1 MGTSRQ
7 GRWRRRIGPA
17 SRWLPAFFRIST
29 IVLLIGLAFFLS
41 LRIAAPYLISTGFV
55 RSGIED
61 ALSKWTGYH
70 AEIKGN
76 PVLEFW
82 PTPRITL
89 NDVTIRQPRD
99 SGNKLLGRIESLS
112 ADFSLIDALRGRTRF
127 HEFHLLRPSLAL
139 TRDENGLIDWSYA
152 GLLARAIGGVK
163 DENGTEVLD
172 PKLDAEIGAV
182 TVEDGTLTVTD
193 TLTGNI
199 YHFDSVAADIAW
211 PKLSRAISAV
221 LIARFNGQDVK
232 VDFASAAPLLI
243 FAGRNAE
250 MKASITSNLM
260 TARFQGVG
268 SMVSLANISGNFN
281 ASFPDVPALLKWS
294 GRSMPGIETLK
305 SASMTSDVLSAPNG
319 FRFNNLSMTLNDAS
333 ATGVMDFTAA
343 PGKRPKI
350 GGTLAF
356 DQMNLQPF
364 LDAFALRLAAGGVSD
379 VLLPRPIGPLQ
390 LLDLDVRLSARQ
402 AQMGIFSLGDVGA
415 SVIVSGEEAKFDIGD
430 SQFEGGEMTAHLE
443 ATRRD
448 FDGGGK
454 LQLSIRD
461 ADFNAL
467 AEKLQL
473 KGPLP
478 HATGSLDLSLQT
490 PKAIWTTG
498 LADVTGKLKFWTSAG
513 SIPGV
518 DISAVRA
525 QAAQKPFF
533 SLSTASNGAF
543 AFNRLDLQAD
553 FANGT
558 AEIHDARFTGS
569 EQTLALSG
577 VITYESNGLALSG
590 SLEATDPTRAA
601 DLPLLPFFIGG
612 SWPNP
617 VISPVPLL
625 TAPVK
630 TQP

>member
-17 SRWLPAFFRIST
+17 SRWLPAFARVST
-29 IVLLIGLAFFLS
+29 IALLIGLAFFLA
-41 LRIAAPYLISTGFV
+41 LRIAAPYLITTGFV

-89 NDVTIRQPRD
+89 NDVTIRQPRK
-99 SGNKLLGRIESLS
+99 SGDKLLGRIESLS

-127 HEFHLLRPSLAL
+127 HEFHLLRPNLAL

-152 GLLARAIGGVK
+152 GLLARAISGVK

-193 TLTGNI
+193 TLTGNV
-199 YHFDSVAADIAW
+199 YHLDSVAADIAW
-211 PKLSRAISAV
+211 PKLSKAISAV
-221 LIARFNGQDVK
+221 LIARFNGQDLK
-232 VDFASAAPLLI
+232 IDFASAAPLLV
-243 FAGRNAE
+243 FAGKNAE

-268 SMVSLANISGNFN
+268 SMVSLSAVSGNIN

-305 SASMTSDVLSAPNG
+305 SASMTSDMMSAPNG
-319 FRFNNLSMTLNDAS
+319 FRFNNLSMALNDAS
-333 ATGVMDFTAA
+333 ATGAMDFTAA

-356 DQMNLQPF
+356 DQMNLKPF
-364 LDAFALRLAAGGVSD
+364 LDAFALRLAAGGLGD
-379 VLLPRPIGPLQ
+379 LLKPSPIGPLQ

-402 AQMGIFSLGDVGA
+402 AQMGIFSLADVGA
-415 SVIVSGEEAKFDIGD
+415 SVIVSGEEARFDIGD

-467 AEKLQL
+467 AQKLQL

-478 HATGSLDLSLQT
+478 HAIGSLDLSLQT

-525 QAAQKPFF
+525 QAAQKAFF
-533 SLSTASNGAF
+533 PLSTAANGAF
-543 AFNRLDLQAD
+543 AFNRLDFQAD

-558 AEIHDARFTGS
+558 AEIHDARFAGS

-577 VITYESNGLALSG
+577 VITYESNGLALAG
-590 SLEATDPTRAA
+590 SLEATDPARAV

-625 TAPVK
+625 TAPGK

>member
-7 GRWRRRIGPA
+7 RRWRRKLGPA
-17 SRWLPAFFRIST
+17 SRWLPAFVRIST
-29 IVLLIGLAFFLS
+29 IVLLVGLAFFLS

-89 NDVTIRQPRD
+89 NDVTIRQPQQ
-99 SGNKLLGRIESLS
+99 SGDKLLGRIESLS

-152 GLLARAIGGVK
+152 GLLARAIAGVTE
-163 DENGTEVLD
+163 ENGAEVLA
-172 PKLDAEIGAV
+172 PRLDAEIGAV

-193 TLTGNI
+193 TQTGEV

-211 PKLSRAISAV
+211 PKLSRPISAV
-221 LIARFNGQDVK
+221 LIARFNGQDLK
-232 VDFASAAPLLI
+232 VDFSSASPLLV
-243 FAGRNAE
+243 FAGKNAE

-268 SMVSLANISGNFN
+268 SMVSLSSISGNIN
-281 ASFPDVPALLKWS
+281 ASFPDVPALLQWS
-294 GRSMPGIETLK
+294 GRSIPGVESLH
-305 SASMTSDVLSAPNG
+305 SASMASDVMSASNG
-319 FRFNNLSMTLNDAS
+319 FRFNNLSMKLNDAS
-333 ATGVMDFTAA
+333 ATGVMDFTIA

-356 DQMNLQPF
+356 DQMNLKPF
-364 LDAFALRLAAGGVSD
+364 LDAFALRLAAGGIGD
-379 VLLPRPIGPLQ
+379 MLLPNPLGPLQ

-402 AQMGIFSLGDVGA
+402 AQMGIFSLADVGA
-415 SVIVSGEEAKFDIGD
+415 SVIVAGEEAKFDIGD

-454 LQLSIRD
+454 LQLSIHD

-467 AEKLQL
+467 ADKLKL

-478 HATGSLDLSLQT
+478 HAIGSLDLSLET

-498 LADVTGKLKFWTSAG
+498 LADVTGKLKFWTGAG

-518 DISAVRA
+518 DMTAVRA
-525 QAAQKPFF
+525 QAADKPFF
-533 SLSTASNGAF
+533 SLSSAANGSF
-543 AFNRLDLQAD
+543 AFDRLDLQAD

-558 AEIHDARFTGS
+558 AEIHDARFAGS
-569 EQTLALSG
+569 DQSLSLSG

-590 SLEATDPTRAA
+590 SLEATDPARAA

-625 TAPVK
+625 SAPTK
-630 TQP
+630 SQP

>member
-7 GRWRRRIGPA
+7 GRWRRWIGPA
-17 SRWLPAFFRIST
+17 SRWLPAFARVST
-29 IVLLIGLAFFLS
+29 IVLLIGLAFFVA
-41 LRIAAPYLISTGFV
+41 LRIAAPYLVSTGFV

-89 NDVTIRQPRD
+89 NEVTIRQPRE
-99 SGNKLLGRIESLS
+99 SGDRLLGRIESLS

-127 HEFHLLRPSLAL
+127 HEFHLQRPDLSL

-152 GLLARAIGGVK
+152 GLLARAIRGVR
-163 DENGTEVLD
+163 DENGAEVLA
-172 PKLDAEIGAV
+172 PKLDADIGAV
-182 TVEDGTLTVTD
+182 TVEDGTLTITD

-199 YHFDSVAADIAW
+199 YHLDNVAADIAW
-211 PKLSRAISAV
+211 PKLSRPISAV
-221 LIARFNGQDVK
+221 IIARFNGQDLK
-232 VDFASAAPLLI
+232 IDFASAAPLLV
-243 FAGRNAE
+243 FAGKNAE

-268 SMVSLANISGNFN
+268 SMVSLSNISGNFN

-294 GRSMPGIETLK
+294 GRPVPGIETLK
-305 SASMTSDVLSAPNG
+305 SASMKSDVTSASTG

-333 ATGVMDFTAA
+333 ATGVMDFTTAS
-343 PGKRPKI
+343 GRRPKI

-356 DQMNLQPF
+356 DQMNLKPF

-379 VLLPRPIGPLQ
+379 ILLRGPTGPLQ

-402 AQMGIFSLGDVGA
+402 AQMGIFSLADVGA
-415 SVIVSGEEAKFDIGD
+415 SVIVAGDEAKFDIGD

-518 DISAVRA
+518 DVSAVRT
-525 QAAQKPFF
+525 QAAQKSFF
-533 SLSTASNGAF
+533 PLSTAANGAF
-543 AFNRLDLQAD
+543 AFNKLDLQAD

-558 AEIHDARFTGS
+558 AEIHDARFVGS

-590 SLEATDPTRAA
+590 SLEATDPARAA

-625 TAPVK
+625 ATPAK

>member
-7 GRWRRRIGPA
+7 GRWRKRIGPV
-17 SRWLPAFFRIST
+17 SRWLPAFARVST
-29 IVLLIGLAFFLS
+29 IILLIGLAFFLA

-89 NDVTIRQPRD
+89 NDVTIRQPRE
-99 SGNKLLGRIESLS
+99 SGDRLLGRIESLS

-127 HEFHLLRPSLAL
+127 HEFHLLRPSLSL

-152 GLLARAIGGVK
+152 GLLARAIAGVQ
-163 DENGTEVLD
+163 DNNGTEVLA
-172 PKLDAEIGAV
+172 PKLDADIGAV
-182 TVEDGTLTVTD
+182 TVEDGTLTLTD
-193 TLTGNI
+193 TRTGNV

-221 LIARFNGQDVK
+221 LIARFNGEDLK
-232 VDFASAAPLLI
+232 VDFASAAPLLV
-243 FAGRNAE
+243 FAGKNAE
-250 MKASITSNLM
+250 MKASIASNLM

-268 SMVSLANISGNFN
+268 SMVSLSSVSGNIN
-281 ASFPDVPALLKWS
+281 ASFPDVQALLKWS
-294 GRSMPGIETLK
+294 GRSIPGIESLK
-305 SASMTSDVLSAPNG
+305 SASMTSDVTSVSNG
-319 FRFNNLSMTLNDAS
+319 FRFNNVSMALNDAS
-333 ATGVMDFTAA
+333 ATGVMDFTVA

-356 DQMNLQPF
+356 DQMNLKPF
-364 LDAFALRLAAGGVSD
+364 LDAFALRLAAGGLGD
-379 VLLPRPIGPLQ
+379 LLLPSPLGPLQ

-402 AQMGIFSLGDVGA
+402 AQMGIFSLADVGA
-415 SVIVSGEEAKFDIGD
+415 SVIVAGEEAKFDIGD

-478 HATGSLDLSLQT
+478 HATGSLDLSLET

-498 LADVTGKLKFWTSAG
+498 LADVTGKLRFWTAAG

-518 DISAVRA
+518 DVYALRT

-533 SLSTASNGAF
+533 ALSSTGNGSF
-543 AFNRLDLQAD
+543 AFSKLDLQAD

-558 AEIHDARFTGS
+558 AEIHDARFAGS
-569 EQTLALSG
+569 DQMLTLSG

-590 SLEATDPTRAA
+590 ALEAIDPAKA
-601 DLPLLPFFIGG
+601 VDLPRLPFFIGG

-617 VISPVPLL
+617 VISPVPLFN
-625 TAPVK
+625 APTK

>member
-1 MGTSRQ
+1 MGTSRE
-7 GRWRRRIGPA
+7 GRWRKRIGPA
-17 SRWLPAFFRIST
+17 SRWLPAFARVST
-29 IVLLIGLAFFLS
+29 IVLLAGLAFFLA

-89 NDVTIRQPRD
+89 NDVTIRQPRE
-99 SGNKLLGRIESLS
+99 SGDKLLGRIESLS

-127 HEFHLLRPSLAL
+127 HQFHLLRPSLAL

-152 GLLARAIGGVK
+152 GLLARAIGGVR
-163 DENGTEVLD
+163 DESGTEVLD
-172 PKLDAEIGAV
+172 PKLDADIGAV
-182 TVEDGTLTVTD
+182 TVEDGMLTLTD
-193 TLTGNI
+193 TQTGNV
-199 YHFDSVAADIAW
+199 YRFDDVAADIAW

-221 LIARFNGQDVK
+221 LIARLNGQDLK
-232 VDFASAAPLLI
+232 VDFSSAAPLLV
-243 FAGRNAE
+243 FAGKNAE
-250 MKASITSNLM
+250 MKASIASNLM

-268 SMVSLANISGNFN
+268 SMVSLSSVSGNIN
-281 ASFPDVPALLKWS
+281 ASFPDVPALLQWS
-294 GRSMPGIETLK
+294 GRSIPGIESLK
-305 SASMTSDVLSAPNG
+305 SASVTSDVASVSNG
-319 FRFNNLSMTLNDAS
+319 FRFNNVSMTLNDAS
-333 ATGVMDFTAA
+333 ATGVMDLTVA

-356 DQMNLQPF
+356 DQMNLKPF
-364 LDAFALRLAAGGVSD
+364 LDAFALRLAAGGLGD
-379 VLLPRPIGPLQ
+379 MLLPSPLGPLQ

-402 AQMGIFSLGDVGA
+402 AQMGIFSLADVGA
-415 SVIVSGEEAKFDIGD
+415 SVIVAGEEAKFDIGD

-454 LQLSIRD
+454 LQLSIRN

-498 LADVTGKLKFWTSAG
+498 LADVTGKLKFSAGAG

-518 DISAVRA
+518 DIAAFRT

-533 SLSTASNGAF
+533 ALSSAANGSF
-543 AFNRLDLQAD
+543 AFNKLDLQAD
-553 FANGT
+553 FTNGT
-558 AEIHDARFTGS
+558 AEIHDARFAGLDQSLT
-569 EQTLALSG
+569 LSG
-577 VITYESNGLALSG
+577 LITYESNGLALSG
-590 SLEATDPTRAA
+590 SLEATDPAKVA

-617 VISPVPLL
+617 VISPVPLFN
-625 TAPVK
+625 TPTK

>member
-1 MGTSRQ
+1 MGTSRHR
-7 GRWRRRIGPA
+7 RWRRKIGPA
-17 SRWLPAFFRIST
+17 SRWLPAFARVST
-29 IVLLIGLAFFLS
+29 IVLLAGLAFFVS

-70 AEIKGN
+70 AEIKGT

-89 NDVTIRQPRD
+89 NDVTIRQPRG
-99 SGNKLLGRIESLS
+99 SGDKLLGRIESLS

-127 HEFHLLRPSLAL
+127 HEFHLLRPNLAL

-152 GLLARAIGGVK
+152 GLLARAIAGAQ
-163 DENGTEVLD
+163 DNNGTEVL
-172 PKLDAEIGAV
+172 PAKLDADIGAV
-182 TVEDGTLTVTD
+182 TVEDGALTVSD
-193 TLTGNI
+193 TLTGNV
-199 YHFDSVAADIAW
+199 YHFDGVAADIAW
-211 PKLSRAISAV
+211 AKLSRPISAV
-221 LIARFNGQDVK
+221 LIARFNGQDLK
-232 VDFASAAPLLI
+232 VDFSSAAPLLV
-243 FAGRNAE
+243 FGGKNAE

-268 SMVSLANISGNFN
+268 SMVSLSAVSGNIN

-294 GRSMPGIETLK
+294 GKSMPGIESLK
-305 SASMTSDVLSAPNG
+305 SASMTSDVTSSSGG

-333 ATGVMDFTAA
+333 ATGVMDFTVA

-356 DQMNLQPF
+356 DQMNLKPF
-364 LDAFALRLAAGGVSD
+364 LDAFALRLAAGGIGD
-379 VLLPRPIGPLQ
+379 LVLPSPLGPLQ

-402 AQMGIFSLGDVGA
+402 AQMGIFSLADVGA
-415 SVIVSGEEAKFDIGD
+415 SVIVAGEEAKFDIGD
-430 SQFEGGEMTAHLE
+430 SQFEGGEMTVHLE

-454 LQLSIRD
+454 MQLSIRD

-478 HATGSLDLSLQT
+478 HAIGSLDLSLQT

-513 SIPGV
+513 SIPGINV
-518 DISAVRA
+518 SEVRT

-533 SLSTASNGAF
+533 SLSAASNGTF

-553 FANGT
+553 FADGT

-569 EQTLALSG
+569 DQTLSLSG

-590 SLEATDPTRAA
+590 SLEATDPAKAA

-625 TAPVK
+625 NAPTK
-630 TQP
+630 SQP

>member
-7 GRWRRRIGPA
+7 GRWRKRIGPA
-17 SRWLPAFFRIST
+17 SRWLPAFARIST

-41 LRIAAPYLISTGFV
+41 LRLAAPYLISTGFV
-55 RSGIED
+55 RSGMED

-89 NDVTIRQPRD
+89 NDVTIRQPRG
-99 SGNKLLGRIESLS
+99 SGDKLLGRIESLS

-127 HEFHLLRPSLAL
+127 HEFHLLRPSLSL
-139 TRDENGLIDWSYA
+139 TRDENGLIDWSYT
-152 GLLARAIGGVK
+152 GLLARAIAGVQ
-163 DENGTEVLD
+163 DNNGTEILA
-172 PKLDAEIGAV
+172 PKFDADIGAV
-182 TVEDGTLTVTD
+182 TVEDGTLILTD
-193 TLTGNI
+193 TRTGNI

-211 PKLSRAISAV
+211 PKLSRPISAV
-221 LIARFNGQDVK
+221 LIARFNGEDLK
-232 VDFASAAPLLI
+232 VDFASAAPLLV

-250 MKASITSNLM
+250 MKASIASNLM

-268 SMVSLANISGNFN
+268 SMVSLSSVSGNIN
-281 ASFPDVPALLKWS
+281 ASFPDVPALLKWA
-294 GRSMPGIETLK
+294 GRPIPGIESLK
-305 SASMTSDVLSAPNG
+305 SASMTSDVSSVSNG
-319 FRFNNLSMTLNDAS
+319 FRFNNVSMTLNDAS
-333 ATGVMDFTAA
+333 ATGVMDFTVAT
-343 PGKRPKI
+343 GKRPKI

-356 DQMNLQPF
+356 DQMNLKPF
-364 LDAFALRLAAGGVSD
+364 LDAFALRLAAGGLGD
-379 VLLPRPIGPLQ
+379 LLLSSPLGPLQ

-402 AQMGIFSLGDVGA
+402 AQMGIFSLADVGA
-415 SVIVSGEEAKFDIGD
+415 SVIVAGEEAKFDIGD

-454 LQLSIRD
+454 LQLSIRA

-478 HATGSLDLSLQT
+478 HASGSLDLSLET

-498 LADVTGKLKFWTSAG
+498 LADVTGKLRFWTTAG

-518 DISAVRA
+518 DLYALRT

-533 SLSTASNGAF
+533 PLSAAANGSF
-543 AFNRLDLQAD
+543 AFSKLDLQAD

-569 EQTLALSG
+569 DQTLTLSG
-577 VITYESNGLALSG
+577 VITYQSNGLALSG
-590 SLEATDPTRAA
+590 SLEATDPARAV

-625 TAPVK
+625 NAPTK
-630 TQP
+630 IQP

>member
-7 GRWRRRIGPA
+7 GRWRKRIGPV
-17 SRWLPAFFRIST
+17 SRWLPAFARVST
-29 IVLLIGLAFFLS
+29 IILLIGLAFFLA

-89 NDVTIRQPRD
+89 NDVTIRQPRG
-99 SGNKLLGRIESLS
+99 SGDKLLGRIESLS

-127 HEFHLLRPSLAL
+127 HEFHLLRPNLSL

-152 GLLARAIGGVK
+152 GLLARAIAGVQ
-163 DENGTEVLD
+163 DNNGTEILA
-172 PKLDAEIGAV
+172 PKLDADIGAV
-182 TVEDGTLTVTD
+182 TVEDGTLTLTD
-193 TLTGNI
+193 TRTGNI

-211 PKLSRAISAV
+211 PKLSRPISAV
-221 LIARFNGQDVK
+221 LIARFNGQDLK
-232 VDFASAAPLLI
+232 VDFASAAPLLV

-250 MKASITSNLM
+250 MKASIASNLM

-268 SMVSLANISGNFN
+268 SMVSLSSVSGNIN

-294 GRSMPGIETLK
+294 GRSIPGIESLK
-305 SASMTSDVLSAPNG
+305 SASMTSDVSSVSNG
-319 FRFNNLSMTLNDAS
+319 FRFNNVSMTLNDAS
-333 ATGVMDFTAA
+333 ATGVMDFTVAT
-343 PGKRPKI
+343 GKRPKI

-356 DQMNLQPF
+356 DQMNLKPF
-364 LDAFALRLAAGGVSD
+364 LDAFALRLAAGGLGD
-379 VLLPRPIGPLQ
+379 MLLPSPLGPLQ

-402 AQMGIFSLGDVGA
+402 AQMGIFSLAYVGA
-415 SVIVSGEEAKFDIGD
+415 SVIVAGEEAKFDIGE

-454 LQLSIRD
+454 LQLSIRN

-478 HATGSLDLSLQT
+478 HAIGSLDLSLET

-498 LADVTGKLKFWTSAG
+498 LADVTGKLRFWTAAG

-518 DISAVRA
+518 DVYALRT

-533 SLSTASNGAF
+533 ALSSTGNGSF
-543 AFNRLDLQAD
+543 AFSKLDFRAD

-558 AEIHDARFTGS
+558 AEIHDARFAGS
-569 EQTLALSG
+569 DQTLTLSG
-577 VITYESNGLALSG
+577 VITYQSNGLALSG
-590 SLEATDPTRAA
+590 VLEAIDPAKA
-601 DLPLLPFFIGG
+601 VDLPRLPFFIGG

-617 VISPVPLL
+617 VISPVPLFN
-625 TAPVK
+625 APTK

>member
-1 MGTSRQ
+1 MGTSRHR
-7 GRWRRRIGPA
+7 RWRRRIGPV
-17 SRWLPAFFRIST
+17 SRWLPAFARVST
-29 IVLLIGLAFFLS
+29 IVLLAGLAFFVA

-70 AEIKGN
+70 AEIKGT

-89 NDVTIRQPRD
+89 NDVTIRQPRQ
-99 SGNKLLGRIESLS
+99 SGDKLLGRIESLS
-112 ADFSLIDALRGRTRF
+112 ADFSLIDALRGRTHF

-152 GLLARAIGGVK
+152 GLLARAITGVQ
-163 DENGTEVLD
+163 DNNGVEVLD
-172 PKLDAEIGAV
+172 PKFDSEIGAV
-182 TVEDGTLTVTD
+182 TVEDGMLTVTD
-193 TLTGNI
+193 TVTGI
-199 YHFDSVAADIAW
+199 VYHFDNVAADIAW

-221 LIARFNGQDVK
+221 VIARFNGQDLK
-232 VDFASAAPLLI
+232 VDFASAAPLLV
-243 FAGRNAE
+243 FGGKNAE

-260 TARFQGVG
+260 TARFEGVG
-268 SMVSLANISGNFN
+268 SMVSISAVSGNIN
-281 ASFPDVPALLKWS
+281 ASFPDVPTLLKWS
-294 GRSMPGIETLK
+294 GKSVPGIESLK
-305 SASMTSDVLSAPNG
+305 SASMTSDVMSSSTG

-333 ATGVMDFTAA
+333 ATGVMDLTVA

-356 DQMNLQPF
+356 DQMNLKPF
-364 LDAFALRLAAGGVSD
+364 LDAFALRLAAGGIGD
-379 VLLPRPIGPLQ
+379 LLLPSPLGPLQ

-402 AQMGIFSLGDVGA
+402 AQMGIFSLADVGA

-430 SQFEGGEMTAHLE
+430 SQFEGGEMTVHLE

-454 LQLSIRD
+454 MQLSIRD

-518 DISAVRA
+518 NVAELRT

-533 SLSTASNGAF
+533 ALSSAGNGAF
-543 AFNRLDLQAD
+543 AFNKLDLQAD

-558 AEIHDARFTGS
+558 AEVHNARFTGS
-569 EQTLALSG
+569 EQTLSLSG

-590 SLEATDPTRAA
+590 SLEATDPARAV

-625 TAPVK
+625 SLPGK
-630 TQP
+630 SQP